1 MIRASLVDFLNT
13 GCLGP
18 VRPGASMEEVVA
30 LLGQPI
36 KTIGEPAPHATQLP
50 YWLYGNLEISFAQPE
65 GAAPFVEFLQID
77 RPGQLRGAA
86 RRVAPRLM
94 LDLHGLNA
102 RSRPSAF
109 IRAVDEIDRV
119 SVCLVDIAQY
129 PAVTVYVGE
138 ELEINFDL
146 GAEDPVETLPPLA
159 SYVRRLDGAAAWM
172 DLYAYHSRCRTSR
185 RAREETWPGRYAPFT
200 LTGRDYLTAL
210 ER

>member
-1 MIRASLVDFLNT
+1 MIRVSLLDFLNT

-18 VRPGASMEEVVA
+18 VRPGASMEEIVA
-30 LLGQPI
+30 LLGEPI
-36 KTIGEPAPHATQLP
+36 KTIGEPAPHAAQQP

-65 GAAPFVEFLQID
+65 DAPPFVEFLQIG

-109 IRAVDEIDRV
+109 IRALDEIDRV

-138 ELEINFDL
+138 GLEINFDL
-146 GAEDPVETLPPLA
+146 GAEDPVETLPPLVE
-159 SYVRRLDGAAAWM
+159 YVRALDSEATWS
-172 DLYAYHSRCRTSR
+172 DLYSYDPRCRTSR

-200 LTGRDYLTAL
+200 LTGRDYLKAL

>member
-1 MIRASLVDFLNT
+1 MIRASLLDFLNT

-18 VRPGASMEEVVA
+18 IRPGATMEEVAA
-30 LLGQPI
+30 LLGEPAT
-36 KTIGEPAPHATQLP
+36 KIGEPPPHATQRP
-50 YWLYGNLEISFAQPE
+50 YWDYGNIEISFARPDD
-65 GAAPFVEFLQID
+65 AAPFVEFLQID
-77 RPGQLRGAA
+77 RPGRLHGTA

-94 LDLHGLNA
+94 LDLHGFNA

-138 ELEINFDL
+138 ELEINFSHAAD
-146 GAEDPVETLPPLA
+146 DPVATLPPLA
-159 SYVRRLDGAAAWM
+159 SYVRKLDGEAAWA
-172 DLYAYHSRCRTSR
+172 DLYAYDPRCRTSR
-185 RAREETWPGRYAPFT
+185 RAREETWPGRHAPFT
-200 LTGRDYLTAL
+200 VAGRDYLKAL

>member
-18 VRPGASMEEVVA
+18 VRPGATMEEVAA
-30 LLGQPI
+30 LLGEPAT
-36 KTIGEPAPHATQLP
+36 KIGEPPTHATQRP
-50 YWLYGNLEISFAQPE
+50 YWGYGNLEISFAQPE
-65 GAAPFVEFLQID
+65 DAAPFAEFLQID
-77 RPGQLRGAA
+77 RPERLHGTA
-86 RRVAPRLM
+86 RRIAPRLL
-94 LDLHGLNA
+94 LDLHGFNA

-119 SVCLVDIAQY
+119 SVCLVDVAQY

-159 SYVRRLDGAAAWM
+159 SYVRRLDGESRWQ
-172 DLYAYHSRCRTSR
+172 DLYSYDPRSRTSR

-200 LTGRDYLTAL
+200 LTGRDYLAAL
-210 ER
+210 EG